1 MPEHI
6 AFSGDGNRLARVQSA
21 IGSREGAPEVFIWTI
36 GDAKSLFKF
45 PLRPS
50 LGVGPSA
57 PYSIPADRTTP
68 RTPALLC
75 RAIDVTPLVWMDT
88 RGLLCPEKG
97 YN

>member
-1 MPEHI
+1 MPGHI

-50 LGVGPSA
+50 LGVGPPRLTLSLPTATRRELPRCFAA
-57 PYSIPADRTTP
+57 PST
-68 RTPALLC
+68 
-75 RAIDVTPLVWMDT
+75 
-88 RGLLCPEKG
+88 
-97 YN
+97 